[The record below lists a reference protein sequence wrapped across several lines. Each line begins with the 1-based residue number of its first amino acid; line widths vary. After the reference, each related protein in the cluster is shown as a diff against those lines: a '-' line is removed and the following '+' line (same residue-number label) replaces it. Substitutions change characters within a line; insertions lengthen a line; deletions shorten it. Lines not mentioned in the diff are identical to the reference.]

1 MSDRRLSEFVQ
12 AGIVC
17 VLLVAISSTCV
28 QAAPLIGPGE
38 DDFDREVGTIT
49 ERRRTINYEFFRP
62 PNHDQ
67 PGKLPLMVYLHGFT
81 DGLPE
86 KQSRLNDTMRDLVH
100 TTQRDNAS
108 RGDVCQL
115 ANSCEQF
122 DDDFAAYLLVPKI
135 PVVEGW
141 DTYHR
146 HLDLLLDDLL
156 GRYDVDTN
164 RLYLSGFS
172 NGAFMIPNILRQYP
186 DTYSAAISLSGGQ
199 TNPASSVVDALQDVP
214 SWFFHGTADGVV
226 DPQGSVDLAGAVQAA
241 GGDAQLTLVPGG
253 HNAGY
258 EFAFR
263 DANNEVYP
271 WLFRQTAV
279 PEPTTATFC
288 LAVVPFVLA
297 ARARQRL

>member
-1 MSDRRLSEFVQ
+1 MSATSVRAARLV
-12 AGIVC
+12 
-17 VLLVAISSTCV
+17 
-28 QAAPLIGPGE
+28 GPE
-38 DDFDREVGTIT
+38 QDSFDREVGSLT

-108 RGDVCQL
+108 RGDICQL
-115 ANSCEQF
+115 ANSCQQF

-156 GRYDVDTN
+156 GRYDVDMN

-172 NGAFMIPNILRQYP
+172 NGAFAIPNIIRQYP
-186 DTYSAAISLSGGQ
+186 DTYSAGILLSGGQ
-199 TNPASSVVDALQDVP
+199 VNASSSAAAPLKDVP
-214 SWFFHGTADGVV
+214 LWFFHGTADPAV
-226 DPQGSVDLAGAVQAA
+226 DPQGSVDLANAVQAV

-263 DANNEVYP
+263 DASNEVYP
-271 WLFRQTAV
+271 WLFRQTTV
-279 PEPTTATFC
+279 PEPSTWSLMLVS
-288 LAVVPFVLA
+288 LAGMSSRFV
-297 ARARQRL
+297 RRREN